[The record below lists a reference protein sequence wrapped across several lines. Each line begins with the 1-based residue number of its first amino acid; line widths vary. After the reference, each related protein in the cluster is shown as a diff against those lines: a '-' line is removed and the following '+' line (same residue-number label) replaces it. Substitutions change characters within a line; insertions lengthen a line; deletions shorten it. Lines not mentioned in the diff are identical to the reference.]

1 MDRVNTMKYDELTLM
16 RFADGE
22 LDEAL
27 TLEIEKA
34 RVLDM
39 ELQSYLEV
47 FEATRSDLIRSSVDE
62 AIPSQI
68 YDFIDN
74 FTPIKKQNWL
84 TQAVKNNPFKSSIF
98 SAALAS
104 LVTWQGI
111 FLGAGSAITATQF
124 AARGIQINPDIDNAF
139 QSNDDT
145 SSQLRAASMN
155 NTASN
160 DLIEKELTRTLL
172 ESPSASSIVIKLDK
186 SFITLTILGDFVG
199 VDGNNCK
206 IMQLDDQYLIA
217 CNSKLLGWK
226 IQNL

>member
-22 LDEAL
+22 LDKAL
-27 TLEIEKA
+27 TLEIENA

-62 AIPSQI
+62 TVPSQI

-98 SAALAS
+98 SGLPLNIGSVPSTETILLACNS
-104 LVTWQGI
+104 LVTI
-111 FLGAGSAITATQF
+111 FF
-124 AARGIQINPDIDNAF
+124 N
-139 QSNDDT
+139 
-145 SSQLRAASMN
+145 
-155 NTASN
+155 
-160 DLIEKELTRTLL
+160 
-172 ESPSASSIVIKLDK
+172 
-186 SFITLTILGDFVG
+186 
-199 VDGNNCK
+199 
-206 IMQLDDQYLIA
+206 
-217 CNSKLLGWK
+217 
-226 IQNL
+226 

>member
-1 MDRVNTMKYDELTLM
+1 MDPMNTMKYDELTLM
-16 RFADGE
+16 QFADGE
-22 LDEAL
+22 LDESL
-27 TLEIEKA
+27 TAEIENA
-34 RVLDM
+34 RLYDK
-39 ELQSYLEV
+39 ELQAYLEV
-47 FEATRSDLIRSSVDE
+47 FETTRNALVESSQEEV
-62 AIPSQI
+62 IPSHI
-68 YDFIDN
+68 NNLIDG
-74 FTPIKKQNWL
+74 FSPTKKQSWL

-111 FLGAGSAITATQF
+111 FLGAGGAITATQF
-124 AARGIQINPDIDNAF
+124 ATRGIQINPDIDNAF

-145 SSQLRAASMN
+145 SSQSRAASMN

-186 SFITLTILGDFVG
+186 SFITLIILGDFVG

>member
-22 LDEAL
+22 LDETL
-27 TLEIEKA
+27 TLEIENA

-62 AIPSQI
+62 AVPSQI

-111 FLGAGSAITATQF
+111 FLSAGGAITATQF
-124 AARGIQINPDIDNAF
+124 AARGIQINPNIDNAF

-145 SSQLRAASMN
+145 SSQLRAASIN

-186 SFITLTILGDFVG
+186 SFMTFTIT
-199 VDGNNCK
+199 GN
-206 IMQLDDQYLIA
+206 
-217 CNSKLLGWK
+217 
-226 IQNL
+226 